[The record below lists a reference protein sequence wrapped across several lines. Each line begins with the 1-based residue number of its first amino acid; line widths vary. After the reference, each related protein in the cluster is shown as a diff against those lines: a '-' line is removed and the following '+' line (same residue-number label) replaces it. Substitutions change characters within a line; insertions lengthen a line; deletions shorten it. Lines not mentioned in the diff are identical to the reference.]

1 MPYAK
6 RELTEAEKEAF
17 ISSNQFGVLA
27 FGGDKPYAIPVAYKY
42 IKGTM
47 VFVML
52 RTGRKMDYI
61 NRNRNVCFNIWQLG
75 EQTSVPSL
83 KDLRYISIL
92 FEGELEEVTGSDWS
106 YYELPQPPEGVDL
119 VAFRLKTTNVG
130 VSAAAQT

>member
-6 RELTEAEKEAF
+6 RELTDTEREAF
-17 ISSNQFGVLA
+17 ITENRFGVLA
-27 FGGDKPYAIPVAYKY
+27 FAGDKPYAVPVAYKY

-52 RTGRKMDYI
+52 RSGRKIDYI
-61 NRNRNVCFNIWQLG
+61 NKNRNACFNIWQLG
-75 EQTSVPSL
+75 EQTTVPSL

-106 YYELPQPPEGVDL
+106 YYELPEPPEGVDL
-119 VAFRLKTTNVG
+119 VAFRLKTSNVG
-130 VSAAAQT
+130 VSAVSQT